1 VSTQDDNKPFIVDE
15 ITLICKGCQGERV
28 FPLAERIRSA
38 KALITW
44 MKTKATACPCGAAT
58 CDVKARLVNP
68 N

>member
-1 VSTQDDNKPFIVDE
+1 MSTKDDNKPFIVDE
-15 ITLICKGCQGERV
+15 ITLICNGCRGERV

-38 KALITW
+38 EALITW
-44 MKTKATACPCGAAT
+44 TKATACPCGAAT